1 MKRIL
6 SAILL
11 TCLLSSNALSG
22 PFSDDLSRCLLKKTN
37 DTDKV
42 LLMQWIFVAI
52 SKHPDV
58 NNFTSISKK
67 ESNLVSKN
75 TALLIQDLV
84 VNRCHDEAKQALK
97 YEGDKAWG
105 DSFKLFGEVAM
116 SGLMKNSKVEAYMNE
131 MDNYFDKNKLSTLGN

>member
-1 MKRIL
+1 MKQKI
-6 SAILL
+6 SVILL
-11 TCLLSSNALSG
+11 ACLLSSNAVSG
-22 PFSDDLSRCLLKKTN
+22 PFTDDLSKCLLQKTN
-37 DTDKV
+37 ETDKV
-42 LLMQWIFVAI
+42 QLMQWVFVAI

-67 ESNLVSKN
+67 ESNLVNKN

-105 DSFKLFGEVAM
+105 DSFKLFGEIAM
-116 SGLMKNSKVEAYMNE
+116 SGLMTNSKVEEYINGMG
-131 MDNYFDKNKLSTLGN
+131 NYFDKNKLSTLGN

>member
-67 ESNLVSKN
+67 KA
-75 TALLIQDLV
+75 TLL
-84 VNRCHDEAKQALK
+84 AKTQR
-97 YEGDKAWG
+97 Y
-105 DSFKLFGEVAM
+105 
-116 SGLMKNSKVEAYMNE
+116 
-131 MDNYFDKNKLSTLGN
+131 